1 MTGVQTCALPICPGA
16 FQAAVFGWELGTD
29 LDPYPA
35 WHSSQVGAGG
45 GNITSFRDPE
55 VDALLESAR
64 VTLDTNERRGLYT
77 LFVERFIARAASVVL
92 YSPQRLYVV
101 PQHLDGAPE
110 VILANPGSRFHDIH
124 RWTLR

>member
-1 MTGVQTCALPICPGA
+1 MLFRSRGHVGRPALTYRLTPTAEALYPKSYG
-16 FQAAVFGWELGTD
+16 EL
-29 LDPYPA
+29 A
-35 WHSSQVGAGG
+35 S
-45 GNITSFRDPE
+45 
-55 VDALLESAR
+55 ALLESAR